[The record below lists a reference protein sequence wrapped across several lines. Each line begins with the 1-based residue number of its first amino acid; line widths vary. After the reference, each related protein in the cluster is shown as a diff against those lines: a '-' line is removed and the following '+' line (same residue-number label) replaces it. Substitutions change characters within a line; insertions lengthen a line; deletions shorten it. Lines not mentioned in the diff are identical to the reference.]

1 MQRKRNK
8 ILSVNKYVQAE
19 LFEAFINS
27 SDDFRILRSN
37 KRKTYFTI
45 KTVGKPNKE
54 KLWSYIVN
62 FDYGTIRRV
71 VAYMYGKRNK
81 TYINKFAYYCN
92 KKNKVLP
99 SSASRY
105 HSYPKYYDCY
115 IKIHNHLEMY
125 KKLIDI
131 EKSYKPKSPN
141 YMVDAE
147 SYQYGITDYHKL
159 HGDVLI

>member
-1 MQRKRNK
+1 
-8 ILSVNKYVQAE
+8 LSVNKYVQAE